1 VPETTMGNLY
11 TVSAPSGAGKTSLV
25 RALIE
30 RRQDLVVAVSHTT
43 RPQRP
48 GEENG
53 VNYHFVD
60 RPTFEHSVASGQ
72 FFEWAEVFG
81 NLYGT
86 GRAEVESRLQ
96 QGLDVILEI
105 DWQGAQQVK
114 LAVPGSCAIFIV
126 PPSLESLRER
136 LRGRGQD
143 DSNTI
148 ERRMADAKNELA
160 HWRDADFIVLNDD
173 FDRALLDLESIIRSQ
188 HLRRDHQANRL
199 ADTLSEL
206 GSG

>member
-86 GRAEVESRLQ
+86 GRAEVEPRLQ

-136 LRGRGQD
+136 LTGRGQD

>member
-60 RPTFEHSVASGQ
+60 RPTFERSVASGQ

-86 GRAEVESRLQ
+86 GRAEVESRLAA
-96 QGLDVILEI
+96 
-105 DWQGAQQVK
+105 GAR
-114 LAVPGSCAIFIV
+114 C
-126 PPSLESLRER
+126 
-136 LRGRGQD
+136 
-143 DSNTI
+143 DSGN
-148 ERRMADAKNELA
+148 
-160 HWRDADFIVLNDD
+160 
-173 FDRALLDLESIIRSQ
+173 
-188 HLRRDHQANRL
+188 
-199 ADTLSEL
+199 
-206 GSG
+206 